1 MLYMNLAGVL
11 VGGLASAN
19 PGSTLPRPLSPRSAL
34 PVSSSIQMPGQDA
47 ISFSLPTL
55 LLPAAPSFPVKKIKN
70 ESEVFVIPF
79 KEKPITGR
87 SELSLVLRNT
97 AWTQVEYRVLAKEF
111 PNSSQDPL
119 GLAKEFELNIQ
130 THEPRFSDL
139 YQLTQLLVSKAKQGV
154 DIESRMGTDP

>member
-1 MLYMNLAGVL
+1 M
-11 VGGLASAN
+11 
-19 PGSTLPRPLSPRSAL
+19 
-34 PVSSSIQMPGQDA
+34 
-47 ISFSLPTL
+47 
-55 LLPAAPSFPVKKIKN
+55 
-70 ESEVFVIPF
+70 IPF